1 MGAVDV
7 VALLNGVDMAGGF
20 AVQDA
25 AVILPCLHHHGKVGQ
40 LIRPIINIK
49 TIEVVFQDALCRI
62 PLAVSC
68 ILIHLHQHIESV
80 DQNVAAAHAGV
91 DDLDVPHILVLTL
104 LLNFIELFSYFLCLR
119 SFGQIVFPLHLLGK
133 VLFSGDPLFLN
144 LVPSHLIQTTPI
156 SKDTFVLPLVDEE
169 TA

>member
-7 VALLNGVDMAGGF
+7 IAFLNSIDLTGSF

-25 AVILPCLHHHGKVGQ
+25 AVVLPRLHHHGKVGQ
-40 LIRPIINIK
+40 LIGAVINIEAV
-49 TIEVVFQDALCRI
+49 EVVFQDALCRV
-62 PLAVSC
+62 PLVVSC

-80 DQNVAAAHAGV
+80 DQNVAAAHARV
-91 DDLDVPHILVLTL
+91 NDLDIPHIFVLTL
-104 LLNFIELFSYFLCLR
+104 LLDFIELFAHFLCLR

-133 VLFSGDPLFLN
+133 VLFSCDPLFLS
-144 LVPSHLIQTTPI
+144 LVPSHLVQTTPI